1 MNKEECKKYYDRI
14 QKIAN
19 NRFLVAKNGKFG
31 LLDEN
36 FNVLICRIYDFIEVS
51 IDDNNIFNCIMDKTK
66 CAYIIK
72 DKIIDVNCDL
82 DYEESF
88 YFGNNIISVKNKN
101 GFWENKEL
109 AWILNY

>member
-1 MNKEECKKYYDRI
+1 MKEQEFEKYYDSI

-19 NRFLVAKNGKFG
+19 NRFLISKNGKFG

-36 FNVLICRIYDFIEVS
+36 FNILICRIYDYIGVS
-51 IDDNNIFNCIMDKTK
+51 IDNNDIFNCVMDKTK
-66 CAYIIK
+66 CVYIIK
-72 DKIIDVNCDL
+72 NKIIDVNCDL

-88 YFGNNIISVKNKN
+88 YLGNNIINVKNKN

-109 AWILNY
+109 SWILNY